1 MRRLDITTEFWGY
14 IPQKRVL
21 RSVVL
26 DRNWAIRFRRFR
38 LKPSFKTNC
47 SLRTVL
53 WLSRTEQV

>member
-14 IPQKRVL
+14 IPQSRVL

-26 DRNWAIRFRRFR
+26 GRNWAIRFRRFR
-38 LKPSFKTNC
+38 LKPSFKTNY

-53 WLSRTEQV
+53 WLSRIEQV